1 VARVLLTYPPH
12 ARALYYP
19 EAAQAALRACADV
32 ALCER
37 DAGLTGPALVDAARD
52 CTVIVSDRATPAP
65 AALLE
70 ALPDLVAFVR
80 CAVDIRNVDVAAASR
95 HGILVTHATAGFAA
109 AVAEWC
115 LGAMIDL
122 ARGITTATVAYRR
135 GEMPAAH
142 TGREL
147 RGATLGVIGYGRIA
161 RRLCDA
167 CEVLGM
173 RVQVCSPHDVVAE
186 PSRLQCDLA
195 TLLAA
200 ADFVVCLAVATAETE
215 NLMDARAFAAMKP
228 SAFFVN
234 ASRGE
239 LVDEAALAAALDAG
253 RLAGCALDVGRAAD
267 QMPSPSLA
275 RRADVIATPHVGGLT
290 LPATMHQAMETVAQ
304 VADILIGRVPTGAVN
319 ADAAHR
325 LRRRSPSAG

>member
-1 VARVLLTYPPH
+1 
-12 ARALYYP
+12 
-19 EAAQAALRACADV
+19 
-32 ALCER
+32 
-37 DAGLTGPALVDAARD
+37 
-52 CTVIVSDRATPAP
+52 
-65 AALLE
+65 
-70 ALPDLVAFVR
+70 
-80 CAVDIRNVDVAAASR
+80 
-95 HGILVTHATAGFAA
+95 
-109 AVAEWC
+109 
-115 LGAMIDL
+115 
-122 ARGITTATVAYRR
+122 
-135 GEMPAAH
+135 
-142 TGREL
+142 
-147 RGATLGVIGYGRIA
+147 
-161 RRLCDA
+161 
-167 CEVLGM
+167 
-173 RVQVCSPHDVVAE
+173 
-186 PSRLQCDLA
+186 
-195 TLLAA
+195 
-200 ADFVVCLAVATAETE
+200 
-215 NLMDARAFAAMKP
+215 MKP